1 MVKPKPPEMLKSYFW
16 VVNKKLFYLL
26 IVLMSLSLIGIIFV
40 QGYWISSSVDAKR
53 EQFSFNA
60 TQALSAAVDRIE
72 NRELED
78 YYYPVQK
85 MVDSIGLPDELSF
98 EEYFYINEDLVN
110 NEITLYSSGIL
121 QEDFKITAPGFTGE
135 EGDSIEFKRYANRR
149 STQIIKKGS
158 LDGNESSTSNRI
170 QEFSR
175 LLDYEKY
182 QFSGIVSDIANRIP
196 IHKRVTE
203 EEISKLLT
211 IELVERNLET
221 DFEFGVYSNDLLTRV
236 RSKDFKFRKSAPGYS
251 EPIFLYNKD
260 VSDYS
265 LYVQFPGEKKFVIS
279 SILGMA
285 GLSIIFTLIIVIAY
299 SSALHQLNKQRQ
311 ISQIKTDF
319 INNMTHEFKTPIAT
333 INLALDALKNS
344 KISSNPEKVSYY
356 QGLIREE
363 NKRMHGQVENVLRI
377 SKLEKN
383 ELDINKERLDM
394 HELVEDASNHILL
407 LVEDRGGYI
416 NLHLDAER
424 TPVLANESH
433 FTNVLVN
440 IMDNAVK
447 YTPEDRAPEIDVY
460 TENSK
465 DSIIIK
471 VKDKGDGM
479 SKTVQKKVF
488 DKFYREHTGDIHN
501 VKGHGLGL
509 AYAKRIVDDHQG
521 EISVESEKG
530 MGSTFIIKLPLISL

>member
-1 MVKPKPPEMLKSYFW
+1 MLKSYFW
-16 VVNKKLFYLL
+16 LVNKKLFFLL

-60 TQALSAAVDRIE
+60 RQALSAATSRVE

-78 YYYPVQK
+78 FYYPIQK
-85 MVDSIGLPDELSF
+85 MVDSVGIPEDLSY

-110 NEITLYSSGIL
+110 NELVLYRSGIL
-121 QEDFKITAPGFTGE
+121 QEDFKISAPGFTGE
-135 EGDSIEFKRYANRR
+135 EGDSIEFKRFASRK
-149 STQIIKKGS
+149 STRIINKAVV
-158 LDGNESSTSNRI
+158 DGRQESTSNRI

-175 LLDYEKY
+175 LLDYEKF
-182 QFSGIVSDIANRIP
+182 QFSDIVSDIANKIP
-196 IHKRVTE
+196 IHKRVTA
-203 EEISKLLT
+203 EEIRRVLT

-221 DFEFGVYSNDLLTRV
+221 DFEFGVYSNDLLTTV
-236 RSKDFKFRKSAPGYS
+236 RSNGFAYRRGAQGYR
-251 EPIFLYNKD
+251 EALFLYNNED
-260 VSDYS
+260 DGDYS
-265 LYVQFPGEKKFVIS
+265 LYVQFPGEKKFVLS

-344 KISSNPEKVSYY
+344 KISTNPEKVTYY

-377 SKLEKN
+377 SKLDKN
-383 ELDINKERLDM
+383 ELDITKERLDM
-394 HELVEDASNHILL
+394 HELVEDASNHVLL
-407 LVEDRGGYI
+407 IVEDRGGYI
-416 NLHLDAER
+416 NLHLEAER

-447 YTPEDRAPEIDVY
+447 YTPEDRAPEIDVF
-460 TENSK
+460 TENVK
-465 DSIIIK
+465 NFIIIK
-471 VKDKGDGM
+471 IVDKGDGM
-479 SKTVQKKVF
+479 TKTVQKKIF
-488 DKFYREHTGDIHN
+488 EKFYREQTGNIHN

-521 EISVESEKG
+521 EIYVESEKG
-530 MGSTFIIKLPLISL
+530 KGSTFTIKIPLISY